1 MDFITGNRIEDVTV
15 ELLRADSTVL
25 RRLPY
30 TNLGQMNGKERSSTR
45 FYLYETGKYLLRL
58 SKDGYET
65 TYYPLTCYMG
75 RRSPSWVFPPAA
87 KMRRIMQPK
96 TYKLGEAVVKATK
109 IKMVMHGDTVVYNA
123 DAFQLAEGS
132 MLDALVERLP
142 GVELRDNGVITLNGR
157 RVSELL
163 VNGKNFFRGDPTV
176 ALDNLPAYM
185 VDKVKVYERTTAYQ
199 QHFEPYS
206 VNRPLV
212 MDVNLKKEYSVGWIA
227 NAEAAY
233 GSDHRYLGRVFA
245 LGFTP
250 KTRTAL
256 FGNFNNTNDTRRPGR
271 RGDWTPSDALN
282 GLQTAQNVGAEFSYE
297 DPDAIQNTW
306 TTSVNWKRTLL
317 DRYNLANRERF
328 LPEGSTYGT
337 SDEQRNHR
345 AVSIDVNNNY
355 DYVSDQ
361 LAVSGA
367 LNFHYDNNRLAT
379 INRSSTFTTNPF
391 SRPGRELLDS
401 LFAPDGGSSLL
412 RAITLNRTRSLS
424 LALNKGW
431 NINLPAFNVSFKPF
445 SSRGISDAV
454 AFGLTGYYGRNDY
467 RTFSQS
473 RLDYPYNTDMA
484 PDFRNH
490 YYDNTPHNYSFSPSV
505 SYSARLLHGW
515 SVTPSY
521 RYSHSYA
528 YGRNDHYRLD
538 WADGWGAADSAALG
552 TLPSA
557 STLEQVAHDLANSEY
572 SRRWQQQH
580 TVNLTAYMSRNT
592 DKGHYFEFSINTPL
606 DFRHERIDYSRGTLL
621 ADRSRWS
628 VVFSPYFYVMQRYR
642 LKKKNRS
649 LQIETRCHH
658 YDTPAD
664 MLQLLNYHDDSNPL
678 NTYTGNPNLKRTY
691 SENLNLKID
700 LFAAQYNPLFTLSL
714 NFRTTRNAVA
724 MGRTFNPTTG
734 ANLWTPQ
741 NVNGNWN
748 VGADLSIVRQFGEQ
762 KRFSF
767 TSSTQP
773 SFNHSV
779 DLAAIEGDTD
789 AVRSIVKNTYLS
801 QSLQLD
807 YRHERWRIG
816 GKGSAAY
823 TYATSRREG
832 FDDINAV
839 NYTAGLTG
847 HVDLPG
853 GVGVDTDL
861 TLYGRRGYDDNSLN
875 TDDVVWNARISK
887 SIMQGNLTF
896 TVDAFDILGQLS
908 NVRRA
913 VNAQG
918 WTETYYNVFPR
929 YVMAHVIYKLNIE
942 PKKNRK

>member
-1 MDFITGNRIEDVTV
+1 MDSFTGARIEHVKA
-15 ELLRADSTVL
+15 ELLRADSTFM
-25 RRLPY
+25 RNIPY
-30 TNLGQMNGKERSSTR
+30 GNMRKINGRERSYTE
-45 FYLYETGKYLLRL
+45 FGVFAAGKYIVRL
-58 SKDGYET
+58 SKEGYET
-65 TYYPLTCYMG
+65 TYYPFTCYMN
-75 RRSPSWVFPPAA
+75 RRSDRWLFLQPA
-87 KMRRIMQPK
+87 KMPRKMQPK

-142 GVELRDNGVITLNGR
+142 GVELRDNGVITHNGR
-157 RVSELL
+157 PVSELL
-163 VNGKNFFRGDPTV
+163 VNGKDFFRGDPTV

-185 VDKVKVYERTTAYQ
+185 VDKVKVYERTSERMQFMGIQTL
-199 QHFEPYS
+199 
-206 VNRPLV
+206 NLPLV

-233 GSDHRYLGRVFA
+233 GTDDRYLGRVFA

-271 RGDWTPSDALN
+271 RGDWTPSDALD
-282 GLQTAQNVGAEFSYE
+282 GLQTAQNVGGEFYYD
-297 DPDAIQNTW
+297 DPDAMRKIW
-306 TTSVNWKRTLL
+306 TTNFNWKRTLL
-317 DRYNLANRERF
+317 DRYEMSNSERF
-328 LPEGSTYGT
+328 LPEKSTYGST
-337 SDEQRNHR
+337 DEQRNHR
-345 AVSIDVNNNY
+345 AVAIDVNNNY
-355 DYVSDQ
+355 DYLNDVISIYGQ
-361 LAVSGA
+361 
-367 LNFHYDNNRLAT
+367 LNFHYDDNRLAT
-379 INRSSTFTTNPF
+379 VDRNATFTEDPF
-391 SRPGRELLDS
+391 SRPGSTLLDS
-401 LFAPDGGSSLL
+401 LFAPDGGSNLL
-412 RAITLNRTRSLS
+412 RTITLNRTRSHY
-424 LALNKGW
+424 LAFNSGW
-431 NINLPAFNVSFKPF
+431 NISMPTLRIDFKPF
-445 SSRGISDAV
+445 AKRGISDRV
-454 AFGLTGYYGRNDY
+454 GFSFSGHYGRYDFQSFN
-467 RTFSQS
+467 QS
-473 RLDYPYNTDMA
+473 RLDYPYNAEMA

-490 YYDNTPHNYSFSPSV
+490 YYDNTPHNYAFSPSV
-505 SYSARLLHGW
+505 SYLANLFHGW
-515 SVTPSY
+515 YVRPSY
-521 RYSHSYA
+521 TYSQSYS
-528 YGRNDHYRLD
+528 YGSNDHYRLD
-538 WADGWGAADSAALG
+538 WVDGWGAADSAALG
-552 TLPSA
+552 TLPSTT
-557 STLEQVAHDLANSEY
+557 TLEQVAHDLANSEH
-572 SRRWQQQH
+572 SRRWQH
-580 TVNLTAYMSRNT
+580 DHKLDFMVGLSRST
-592 DKGHYFEFSINTPL
+592 PKGHYFEMRLYTPL
-606 DFRHERIDYSRGTLL
+606 SFRHERIDYSRGTLL

-628 VVFSPYFYVMQRYR
+628 TMFTPSFYLLQRYELSR
-642 LKKKNRS
+642 KNRS
-649 LQIETRCHH
+649 LNIEMRGSHA
-658 YDTPAD
+658 DTPAD
-664 MLQLLNYHDDSNPL
+664 MLQLLDYRNDSNPL

-691 SENLNLKID
+691 SESLSIHTTLSTS
-700 LFAAQYNPLFTLSL
+700 QYEPLFDLGL

-748 VGADLSIVRQFGEQ
+748 VGGSLTIVRQFGEQ

-767 TSSTQP
+767 TSSTRP

-779 DLAAIEGDTD
+779 DLAAIEGYTD

-816 GKGSAAY
+816 GRGSAAY

-832 FDDINAV
+832 FDDISAV

-861 TLYGRRGYDDNSLN
+861 TLYGRRDYDDNSLN
-875 TDDVVWNARISK
+875 TDDVVWNARVSK
-887 SIMQGNLTF
+887 SILQGNLTF
-896 TVDAFDILGQLS
+896 IVDAFDMLGQLS